1 MRSVFLAG
9 QDDRVRCTVVVG
21 FMTTWRD
28 FCRNVSYTHTWMI
41 YPSGIPGQMD
51 FPEMLGVR
59 APLPSLVL
67 STTEDPLY
75 TREEIERAGQ
85 ILTEVYAKAG
95 APDAFRS
102 ALYPG
107 PHKFDLPMQAEAFQ
121 WMERWLAG

>member
-41 YPSGIPGQMD
+41 YPSGSPAQMD

-85 ILTEVYAKAG
+85 ILTEVYAEGRRARRLPLVAVPGAAQVRPAHAG
-95 APDAFRS
+95 RGFP
-102 ALYPG
+102 
-107 PHKFDLPMQAEAFQ
+107 
-121 WMERWLAG
+121 WMERWLT